1 MPTDNHLTIREW
13 TPEDRPREKLL
24 QKGPSHVTDAE
35 LLAILLGSGSKNE
48 TVVELARK
56 VLLNAHNNLNEL
68 ARFSIADLMKIKG
81 IGEAKALTIAAALE
95 LGRRRGIAEI
105 MQKDKVTTSR
115 DVAEIF
121 RALLGDLP
129 HEEFWIVLL
138 NRSNKVIDRIQVSRG
153 GIAGTVAD
161 IRIMLKEAI
170 DKLASGIILCHNHPS
185 GNMQPSEQDIALTRK
200 IKDAG
205 LLMDITLLDHII
217 VSDKEEYFSFADE
230 GII

>member
-170 DKLASGIILCHNHPS
+170 DKLDSGIILCHNHPS